1 VEEPN
6 KQAPFPSGGT
16 ARNDELMAD
25 ILLNLVAEPI
35 VILDSNLRVKLAN
48 CAFYATFGV
57 QPGATTGSMI
67 SDIPGDLWKLPEV
80 QQLLLTRVSTD
91 EKTRSLDVEHTV
103 PTLGLRISRLS
114 AKPLTWGESHQR
126 LSALTMVDVTD
137 QTRLADD
144 LHACEERYHTLVD
157 TAQDGIWTIDANGD
171 TTFANRSMA
180 AMLGTTAEEMLG
192 KPSFRYVFDEDVER
206 AAELFQSKVAG
217 SREPFEFRLR
227 RADGSLFWASVTGN
241 AYHNARGEAVGLI
254 STFRDIS
261 DQKLAEEAVAR
272 HASELARSTADL
284 QHFAY
289 VTSHDLREPLRTMRV
304 YAQLLMR
311 RYTGKLDPEADR
323 FLKFVESGAD
333 RMDKLVHD
341 LLTYSQATERD
352 GSITAEVHLRNA
364 LDWAK
369 KNLATPIADSAAKI
383 VEAELP
389 VVRGDELQLV
399 QLFQHLLSNAI
410 KYRRPGEPPR
420 INVAAEHKDGAW
432 VVAVSDNGIGIP
444 QQKWDHVFGMF
455 KRLHGPEIPGTGIGL
470 AICRRISQNHG
481 GKIWVQS
488 DPDRGSTFFFTIPEG
503 AR

>member
-1 VEEPN
+1 MEEPN
-6 KQAPFPSGGT
+6 RPSGCT
-16 ARNDELMAD
+16 ARVDESMTD
-25 ILLNLVAEPI
+25 GLLNLVSAPI
-35 VILDSNLRVKLAN
+35 VVVDSNLRVRLAN
-48 CAFYATFGV
+48 SAFYATFGG
-57 QPGATTGSMI
+57 QPGAAIGSVI
-67 SDIPGDLWKLPEV
+67 SDIAGNLWTAPHV
-80 QQLLLTRVSTD
+80 QQLLLTPLSS
-91 EKTRSLDVEHTV
+91 EKKSGSLDVEHTDAS
-103 PTLGLRISRLS
+103 LGRRIFRLS
-114 AKPLTWGESHQR
+114 AQQWIGESHQR
-126 LSALTMVDVTD
+126 LSAVTIVDVTE
-137 QTRLADD
+137 QTRLTDD
-144 LHACEERYHTLVD
+144 LYACEERYHTLVD
-157 TAQDGIWTIDANGD
+157 TAQDGIWTIDANGY

-180 AMLGTTAEEMLG
+180 TMLGTSAEEMIG

-217 SREPFEFRLR
+217 NREAFEFRLR
-227 RADGSLFWASVTGN
+227 RADGSLFWASVTGD
-241 AYHNARGEAVGLI
+241 AYHNARGEVVGLI
-254 STFRDIS
+254 GTFRDIS

-272 HASELARSTADL
+272 HADELARSTADL

-311 RYTGKLDPEADR
+311 RYVGRLDPEADR
-323 FLKFVESGAD
+323 FLKFIESGAD

-352 GSITAEVHLRNA
+352 GSITAEVHLQKA

-369 KNLATPIADSAAKI
+369 KNLATPIANSAAEI
-383 VEAELP
+383 GEAELP
-389 VVRGDELQLV
+389 VVWGDELQLV

-410 KYRRPGEPPR
+410 KYRRPGQPPR
-420 INVAAEHKDGAW
+420 INISAEQKDGAW

-444 QQKWDHVFGMF
+444 QQKWDHVFGIF

-488 DPDRGSTFFFTIPEG
+488 DPGRGSTFFFTIPES
-503 AR
+503 AQ